1 MPAPPRWQ
9 SPDIREPI
17 LPQDA
22 VSEQRFAPASPLVPH
37 RQSVRSRSAA
47 ARSMA

>member
-22 VSEQRFAPASPLVPH
+22 VSEQRFAPAAPLVPH
-37 RQSVRSRSAA
+37 L
-47 ARSMA
+47 MAQRGGSLHG